1 VANDLEAITAAALA
15 LPEGQRAALLARL
28 MESLDDPPD
37 ADVEQAWAD
46 EIARRIE
53 DVRSGKEKG
62 IPWEE
67 ARKQIFGG
75 HDDHAG

>member
-1 VANDLEAITAAALA
+1 MSTDVREITAAALA
-15 LPEGQRAALLARL
+15 LSEEEREALVARL
-28 MESLDDPPD
+28 VESLDGPPD
-37 ADVEQAWAD
+37 ADVERAWAD
-46 EIARRIE
+46 EIARRLE

-67 ARKQIFGG
+67 ARKRIFGD